1 MPRRILYQP
10 GSARPFRLS
19 RSKVE
24 LFLSCPRCFYLDRRL
39 GISRPA
45 SFPFNLNSAVD
56 TLLKAEFDQYREARE
71 PHPYMTE
78 AGLDAIPALF
88 ETHGH
93 MPLPPYVQ
101 RPKGG
106 TIVMADLDRDTV
118 EFEPNYDESR
128 TQPTVLP
135 SRFPNLLC
143 NGSDGIAVG
152 MATSLPP
159 HNLREVATARGLL
172 GDQAGEPN
180 QRSRLGI
187 QARRLGI
194 GEPRAE

>member
-78 AGLDAIPALF
+78 AGLDAIPFDEMWEDDRYWL
-88 ETHGH
+88 
-93 MPLPPYVQ
+93 PLVIDGK
-101 RPKGG
+101 RFSGSWIFDG
-106 TIVMADLDRDTV
+106 DRMLDYRL
-118 EFEPNYDESR
+118 E
-128 TQPTVLP
+128 VL
-135 SRFPNLLC
+135 
-143 NGSDGIAVG
+143 G
-152 MATSLPP
+152 
-159 HNLREVATARGLL
+159 
-172 GDQAGEPN
+172 
-180 QRSRLGI
+180 
-187 QARRLGI
+187 
-194 GEPRAE
+194 